1 MKARAF
7 GVIIVLDKAA
17 PDGVTNQ
24 AIELA
29 RYLKSEGASVFMLVG
44 RADRPLDEMPGVEV
58 RFAPEAFKP
67 FFGWFALRRLA
78 SEFTV
83 GYRVVHAASSASLP
97 CAEALAKR
105 LSLPV
110 IVTIHRAV
118 QKKFAKTV
126 RESGARWVVAVSDS
140 VRSALA
146 NETGVERGRLLTI
159 PDGVSPARY
168 PVSIPKLDGKR
179 RPVVGT
185 LARLV
190 PEKGVAVFLRA
201 AALINQE
208 APGAEFVVAGRGPEE
223 KRLSSLTTDLGLREH
238 VTFLFD
244 YVPPS
249 SVIPVFDVF
258 VSASL
263 EEGLGLGIIEAA
275 ACGKPVVATSVGG
288 VFDTVIDGKTGFIVP
303 PNDPKA
309 ISTKVLYLLSHPA
322 EAAAMGAEARDFV
335 AERFNIAKS
344 GKAYIDLYESLEA
357 AKT

>member
-7 GVIIVLDKAA
+7 GVIMVLDKAA

-44 RADRPLDEMPGVEV
+44 RSDRPLDEMPGVEV
-58 RFAPEAFKP
+58 RIAPEAFKP

-78 SEFTV
+78 SEFSV
-83 GYRVVHAASSASLP
+83 GYRVVHAASPSSLP

-118 QKKFAKTV
+118 PKSYEKIV
-126 RESGARWVVAVSDS
+126 RKSNARWVVAVSDS
-140 VRSALA
+140 VRSVLV
-146 NETGVERGRLLTI
+146 NETGVERSRLLTI
-159 PDGVSPARY
+159 PDGVSPDRY
-168 PVSIPKLDGKR
+168 PVSVPKLDGKR

-238 VTFLFD
+238 VTFLLD

-288 VFDTVIDGKTGFIVP
+288 AFDTVIDGKTGFIVP

-309 ISTKVLYLLSHPA
+309 IAAKVMYLLGHPA
-322 EAAAMGAEARDFV
+322 EAAAMGTDARDFV

-344 GKAYIDLYESLEA
+344 GKAYIDLYEGLETP
-357 AKT
+357 KT